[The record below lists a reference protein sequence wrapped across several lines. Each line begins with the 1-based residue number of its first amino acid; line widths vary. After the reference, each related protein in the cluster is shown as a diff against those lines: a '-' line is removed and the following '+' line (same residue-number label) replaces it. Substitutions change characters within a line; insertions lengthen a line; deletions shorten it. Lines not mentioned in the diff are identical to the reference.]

1 MNWEVLLERTGIP
14 KQCMVSSNTTQNTR
28 SNHTSLVQE
37 TTILISSKQGKKTPS
52 TNLDLQQEW
61 IWSSRQSKNS
71 NNLQPT
77 TILALARLCRLETS
91 GGSALRREKDL
102 ALEVFRQ
109 EQVLTKF
116 HPKWLKGLS
125 SLWVPNSIQ
134 MNKLQLK
141 RIQAQGN
148 MTFKTKIMLTCT
160 LQRNFQWAQVR
171 EVNLRPSQSHL
182 VLATMQLPLPI
193 KTNLQD
199 LDLAQVVDQTCPRQ
213 LREMCRVLAHTM
225 PKK

>member
-61 IWSSRQSKNS
+61 IWSLRQSKNS
-71 NNLQPT
+71 NNLQLI

-102 ALEVFRQ
+102 ALEVFRP
-109 EQVLTKF
+109 EQVPTKF

-125 SLWVPNSIQ
+125 S
-134 MNKLQLK
+134 
-141 RIQAQGN
+141 
-148 MTFKTKIMLTCT
+148 
-160 LQRNFQWAQVR
+160 
-171 EVNLRPSQSHL
+171 
-182 VLATMQLPLPI
+182 
-193 KTNLQD
+193 
-199 LDLAQVVDQTCPRQ
+199 
-213 LREMCRVLAHTM
+213 
-225 PKK
+225 